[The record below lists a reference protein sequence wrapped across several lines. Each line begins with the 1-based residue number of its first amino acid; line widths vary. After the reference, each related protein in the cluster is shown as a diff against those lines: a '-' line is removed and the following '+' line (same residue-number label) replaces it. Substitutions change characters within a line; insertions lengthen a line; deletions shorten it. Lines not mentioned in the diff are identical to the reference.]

1 MYGKL
6 LTKPLVGCPVAM
18 TLFVAKLPRSS
29 KGRWQW
35 TTSCPYISQ
44 CLQNNYDTLVRVHM
58 HLIYPV
64 LYMLGEVTKAQ
75 QEAVRKLQVI
85 SHKDE
90 APMVKVGVREG
101 MMMRSIV
108 RSDHAKGAN
117 THAWER
123 YGYAGCFYDQVI
135 VIMVGI
141 CGSCGFRD

>member
-1 MYGKL
+1 
-6 LTKPLVGCPVAM
+6 
-18 TLFVAKLPRSS
+18 
-29 KGRWQW
+29 
-35 TTSCPYISQ
+35 
-44 CLQNNYDTLVRVHM
+44 M

-123 YGYAGCFYDQVI
+123 YGYVGSSNCDNGGDLWILWILWIQGLRAGNAKTTHLPWETL
-135 VIMVGI
+135 
-141 CGSCGFRD
+141 S